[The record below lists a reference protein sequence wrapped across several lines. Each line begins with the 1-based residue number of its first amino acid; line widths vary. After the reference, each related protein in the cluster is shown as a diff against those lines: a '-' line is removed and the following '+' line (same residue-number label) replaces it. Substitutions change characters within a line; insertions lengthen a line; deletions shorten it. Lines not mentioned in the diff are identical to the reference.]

1 MKKSKLVQVRPSDFN
16 VTLLKQA
23 MYEGRLFIATLQT
36 SKEEIR
42 EKGIRQIL
50 QYVSRIDVCAS
61 PECRTFIHLLW
72 DTLLRSPELGD
83 LFFFSRYSQNRG
95 LPNFYRVN
103 AICFILLE
111 MGIYRRDFT
120 AVDLHLRLEQTQKR
134 NTHYTGS
141 SKYYPEHKE
150 IVKIKA
156 ILKELYAKK
165 EE

>member
-23 MYEGRLFIATLQT
+23 MYEGRLFIAIPQT

-50 QYVSRIDVCAS
+50 QYVSRIDTCAS
-61 PECRTFIHLLW
+61 PEYRTRIHLLW
-72 DTLLRSPELGD
+72 DRLLRSLELGE
-83 LFFFSRYSQNRG
+83 LFFFSRYSHNRG
-95 LPNFYRVN
+95 QPNFYRVN
-103 AICFILLE
+103 AVCFILLE
-111 MGIYRRDFT
+111 MGVYRRDFT
-120 AVDLHLRLEQTQKR
+120 AVDLHLRLEQTKKR

-141 SKYYPEHKE
+141 SKYYPEHTE
-150 IVKIKA
+150 IVKIRA
-156 ILKELYAKK
+156 ILKEFYAKK